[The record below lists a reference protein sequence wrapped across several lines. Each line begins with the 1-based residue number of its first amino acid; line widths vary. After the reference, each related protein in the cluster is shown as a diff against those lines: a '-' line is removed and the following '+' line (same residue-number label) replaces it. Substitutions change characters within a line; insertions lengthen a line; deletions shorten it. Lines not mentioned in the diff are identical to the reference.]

1 MCWSPQVSLNTF
13 LVGLFGFTF
22 ALLNGAEIPLMLF
35 MLCFTTMQ
43 LAEYFIWKNLNTPY
57 WNTVYSWFGLIIL
70 FLEVIFAIALMKA
83 SVVKWGLLIAFIV
96 YSLIVWKIFIDQPF
110 TKIGSDG
117 HLQWKWVKGYS
128 LIIVLIWL
136 FFFLTPLF
144 LSGHYIVGWVAIL
157 TILISMIGYYQSGTI
172 TSMWCWIANITW
184 LVIIGFVALNICIDN
199 AICRKNKGGLI
210 KI

>member
-22 ALLNGAEIPLMLF
+22 ALANGAEIPLMLF

-43 LAEYFIWKNLNTPY
+43 LAEYFIWKNLNVPY
-57 WNTVYSWFGLIIL
+57 WNTVYSWFGIIIL
-70 FLEVIFAIALMKA
+70 FLEVIFAIALMKH
-83 SVVKWGLLIAFIV
+83 SMIKWGLLVGFIV
-96 YSLIVWKIFIDQPF
+96 YSFIVWKFFIDKPF
-110 TKIGSDG
+110 TKRGSDG
-117 HLQWKWVKGYS
+117 HLQWKWVKDYS
-128 LIIVLIWL
+128 PLIVLIWL

-157 TILISMIGYYQSGTI
+157 TLLISIIGYYQAGTI
-172 TSMWCWIANITW
+172 SSMWCWIANITW